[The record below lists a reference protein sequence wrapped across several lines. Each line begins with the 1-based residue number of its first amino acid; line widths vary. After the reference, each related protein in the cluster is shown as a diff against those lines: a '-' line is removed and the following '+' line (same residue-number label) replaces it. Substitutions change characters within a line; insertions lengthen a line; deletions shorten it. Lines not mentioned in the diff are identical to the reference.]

1 MSTAV
6 STPVSLRLRRAR
18 IGVFGIFFVVGLGM
32 AAWLVSI
39 PAVQDRTGVS
49 HATLGGLLLVLGLG
63 GVIGMQVA
71 GYAITRWGSKV
82 VTAAALG
89 LYVVAVNLPVHATSA
104 ASLGLALLIFGLAN
118 GAADVAMNDQAVIV
132 ERGYGRP
139 IMSAFHAFWSV
150 GGAVGALL
158 GAGTQGLG
166 WSVSVAVLTA
176 AVVAAVGGAVCVRLL
191 LPPEPTTSVD
201 PVGAAGAAGSA
212 TPDASGP
219 SIRGRVIGFGV
230 LAFLL
235 MLAEGVANDWSA
247 LHAVEHL
254 DRPASAAALA
264 YATFAVAMTVG
275 RLTVDRIAGRFGPA
289 FVVRYGSLAAA
300 VGIGLVMVSP
310 VFGLT
315 LVGWAVF
322 GLGLAGVVPQLF
334 TAAGNIST
342 TNQSIILSRVVGAG
356 YVGQLAGP
364 ALVGVVAGWVG
375 LNLAFALPLLFCVVA
390 VVVAPIVSR
399 PTAVS
404 VPAGDGSASVVG
416 SDVDDTRESCHT
428 VDTRRP

>member
-1 MSTAV
+1 MSPSV
-6 STPVSLRLRRAR
+6 PVTVPVATRLRQAR
-18 IGVFGIFFVVGLGM
+18 FGVFGIFFVVGLGM

-39 PAVQDRTGVS
+39 PTVQQRTGVS
-49 HATLGGLLLVLGLG
+49 HATLGLLLLVLGAG
-63 GVIGMQVA
+63 GVIGMQIA
-71 GYAITRWGSKV
+71 GYAIARWGSKI
-82 VTAAALG
+82 VTGAALA
-89 LYVVAVNLPVHATSA
+89 LYVLAVNLPVHATGTVT
-104 ASLGLALLIFGLAN
+104 LGLALLLFGLAN
-118 GAADVAMNDQAVIV
+118 GAVDVSMNDQAVIV

-150 GGAVGALL
+150 GGAVGALI
-158 GAGTQGLG
+158 GAAALGLG
-166 WSVSVAVLTA
+166 YPVSAAVLIASA
-176 AVVAAVGGAVCVRLL
+176 AAALGGVVCVRLL
-191 LPPEPTTSVD
+191 LPQEPVTAVDASSVEPT
-201 PVGAAGAAGSA
+201 AAA
-212 TPDASGP
+212 TPTAGR
-219 SIRGRVIGFGV
+219 SIRRRVIGFGV

-254 DRPASAAALA
+254 NLPTSAAALA

-275 RLTVDRIAGRFGPA
+275 RLTVDRIAGQFGPA

-300 VGIGLVMVSP
+300 VGIGLVMISP
-310 VFGLT
+310 VFLLT

-334 TAAGNIST
+334 TAAGNISAT
-342 TNQSIILSRVVGAG
+342 QQSIVLSRVVGAG

-364 ALVGVVAGWVG
+364 ALVGLVAGWVG

-399 PTAVS
+399 PTEPVGTAVPEPS
-404 VPAGDGSASVVG
+404 YESDPA
-416 SDVDDTRESCHT
+416 
-428 VDTRRP
+428 

>member
-1 MSTAV
+1 MSPSVPAAA
-6 STPVSLRLRRAR
+6 TPVAARLRRAR
-18 IGVFGIFFVVGLGM
+18 FGVFGIFFVVGLGM

-39 PAVQDRTGVS
+39 PAVQQRTGIS
-49 HATLGGLLLVLGLG
+49 HATLGLLLLVLGAG
-63 GVIGMQVA
+63 GVIGMQIA
-71 GYAITRWGSKV
+71 GYAIARWGSKV
-82 VTAAALG
+82 VTGAALG
-89 LYVVAVNLPVHATSA
+89 LYVVAVNLPVHTTGTIT
-104 ASLGLALLIFGLAN
+104 LGLALLTFGLAN
-118 GAADVAMNDQAVIV
+118 GAVDVSMNDQAVIV

-150 GGAVGALL
+150 GGAAGALI
-158 GAGTQGLG
+158 GAAALGLG
-166 WSVSVAVLTA
+166 YQVSVAVLIA
-176 AVVAAVGGAVCVRLL
+176 AVAAAVGGVICVRLL
-191 LPPEPTTSVD
+191 LTREPALTADATAAVHDGTTT
-201 PVGAAGAAGSA
+201 PAVGR
-212 TPDASGP
+212 
-219 SIRGRVIGFGV
+219 SIRRRVIGFGV

-254 DRPASAAALA
+254 DQPTSAAALA

-300 VGIGLVMVSP
+300 VGIGVVMVSP

-315 LVGWAVF
+315 LVGWAVC

-334 TAAGNIST
+334 TAAGNISA

-364 ALVGVVAGWVG
+364 ALVGVVAGWIG
-375 LNLAFALPLLFCVVA
+375 LNLAFALPLIFCVVA
-390 VVVAPIVSR
+390 VIVAPIVSR
-399 PTAVS
+399 PTEQVEEPTGQPVEPSYEPDRA
-404 VPAGDGSASVVG
+404 
-416 SDVDDTRESCHT
+416 
-428 VDTRRP
+428 

>member
-1 MSTAV
+1 V
-6 STPVSLRLRRAR
+6 SPSVPALATPVAARLRRAR
-18 IGVFGIFFVVGLGM
+18 FGVFGIFFVVGLGM

-39 PAVQDRTGVS
+39 PAVQQRTGIS
-49 HATLGGLLLVLGLG
+49 HATLGLLLLVLGAG
-63 GVIGMQVA
+63 GVTGMQIA
-71 GYAITRWGSKV
+71 GYAIARWGSKV
-82 VTAAALG
+82 VTGAALG
-89 LYVVAVNLPVHATSA
+89 LYVVAVNLPVHTTGTLT
-104 ASLGLALLIFGLAN
+104 LGLALLTFGLAN
-118 GAADVAMNDQAVIV
+118 GAVDVSMNDQAVIV

-150 GGAVGALL
+150 GGAAGALI
-158 GAGTQGLG
+158 GAAALGLG
-166 WSVSVAVLTA
+166 YQVSVAVLIA
-176 AVVAAVGGAVCVRLL
+176 AVAAAVGGVICVRLL
-191 LPPEPTTSVD
+191 LTREPAPTTHATAAVHD
-201 PVGAAGAAGSA
+201 GTTTPAVGR
-212 TPDASGP
+212 
-219 SIRGRVIGFGV
+219 SIRRRVIGFAV

-254 DRPASAAALA
+254 DQPTSAAALA

-300 VGIGLVMVSP
+300 VGIGVVMVSP

-334 TAAGNIST
+334 TAAGNISA

-364 ALVGVVAGWVG
+364 ALVGVVAGGIG
-375 LNLAFALPLLFCVVA
+375 LNLAFALPLIFCVVA
-390 VVVAPIVSR
+390 VIVAPIVSR
-399 PTAVS
+399 PTEQVEEPTGQPVEPSYEPDRA
-404 VPAGDGSASVVG
+404 
-416 SDVDDTRESCHT
+416 
-428 VDTRRP
+428 

>member
-1 MSTAV
+1 MSPSVPAANAPVTA
-6 STPVSLRLRRAR
+6 RLRRAR
-18 IGVFGIFFVVGLGM
+18 FGVFGIFFVVGLGM

-39 PAVQDRTGVS
+39 PAVQQRTGVS
-49 HATLGGLLLVLGLG
+49 HATLGLLLLVLGAG
-63 GVIGMQVA
+63 GVIGMQIA
-71 GYAITRWGSKV
+71 GYAIARWGSKV
-82 VTAAALG
+82 ITAAALA
-89 LYVVAVNLPVHATSA
+89 LYVLAVNLPVHSTDTLT
-104 ASLGLALLIFGLAN
+104 LGAALLVFGLAN
-118 GAADVAMNDQAVIV
+118 GAVDVSMNDQAVIV

-150 GGAVGALL
+150 GGAVGALI
-158 GAGTQGLG
+158 GAAALGLG
-166 WSVSVAVLTA
+166 YQVSVAVLIASAAAAIGGVVCGRLLAPREPVPTSASVDDPGAA
-176 AVVAAVGGAVCVRLL
+176 AVASAADGR
-191 LPPEPTTSVD
+191 
-201 PVGAAGAAGSA
+201 
-212 TPDASGP
+212 
-219 SIRGRVIGFGV
+219 SIRRRVIGFGV

-254 DRPASAAALA
+254 DQPPSAAALA

-289 FVVRYGSLAAA
+289 YVVRYGSLAAA
-300 VGIGLVMVSP
+300 VGIGVVMISP
-310 VFGLT
+310 ALPLT

-334 TAAGNIST
+334 TAAGNIGS

-375 LNLAFALPLLFCVVA
+375 LNLAFALPLIVCVVA

-399 PTAVS
+399 PPQAVEETAEQPVELS
-404 VPAGDGSASVVG
+404 YDADRA
-416 SDVDDTRESCHT
+416 
-428 VDTRRP
+428 

>member
-1 MSTAV
+1 MSPSALATAA
-6 STPVSLRLRRAR
+6 PVSARLRRAR
-18 IGVFGIFFVVGLGM
+18 FGVFGIFFVVGLGM

-39 PAVQDRTGVS
+39 PAVQQRTGVS
-49 HATLGGLLLVLGLG
+49 HATLGLLLLVLGAG

-82 VTAAALG
+82 VTGAALA
-89 LYVVAVNLPVHATSA
+89 LYVVAVNLPVHTTGTVT
-104 ASLGLALLIFGLAN
+104 LGVALLIFGLAN
-118 GAADVAMNDQAVIV
+118 GAVDVSMNDQAVIV

-150 GGAVGALL
+150 GGAVGALI
-158 GAGTQGLG
+158 GAAALGLG
-166 WSVSVAVLTA
+166 YQVSAAVLIASVAA
-176 AVVAAVGGAVCVRLL
+176 AIGGAICVRLL
-191 LPPEPTTSVD
+191 LPRE
-201 PVGAAGAAGSA
+201 PVGATEAVGDPAAPSA
-212 TPDASGP
+212 TTPANRSL
-219 SIRGRVIGFGV
+219 RRRVIGFGV

-254 DRPASAAALA
+254 DQPPSAAALA

-300 VGIGLVMVSP
+300 VGIGVVMISP
-310 VFGLT
+310 VFPLT

-334 TAAGNIST
+334 TAAGNISS

-375 LNLAFALPLLFCVVA
+375 LNLAFALPLIFCAVA

-399 PTAVS
+399 PSEVVEEPTGE
-404 VPAGDGSASVVG
+404 PVG
-416 SDVDDTRESCHT
+416 SSYETDRA
-428 VDTRRP
+428 

>member
-1 MSTAV
+1 MSPSVPVAV
-6 STPVSLRLRRAR
+6 PVTTRLRQAR
-18 IGVFGIFFVVGLGM
+18 FGVFGIFFVVGLGM

-39 PAVQDRTGVS
+39 PTVQQRTGVS
-49 HATLGGLLLVLGLG
+49 HATLGLLLLVLGAG
-63 GVIGMQVA
+63 GVIGMQIA
-71 GYAITRWGSKV
+71 GYAIARWGSKI
-82 VTAAALG
+82 VTGAALA
-89 LYVVAVNLPVHATSA
+89 LYVIAVNLPVHATGTLT
-104 ASLGLALLIFGLAN
+104 LGAALLVFGLAN
-118 GAADVAMNDQAVIV
+118 GSVDVSMNDQAVIV

-150 GGAVGALL
+150 GGAAGALI
-158 GAGTQGLG
+158 GAGALGLG
-166 WSVSVAVLTA
+166 YPVSAAVLIASA
-176 AVVAAVGGAVCVRLL
+176 AAALGGVVCVRLL
-191 LPPEPTTSVD
+191 LPQEPSSAPEGSPSQ
-201 PVGAAGAAGSA
+201 AGAPA
-212 TPDASGP
+212 TPAARR
-219 SIRGRVIGFGV
+219 SIRRRVIGFGV

-254 DRPASAAALA
+254 DLPASAAALA

-300 VGIGLVMVSP
+300 VGIGLVMISP
-310 VFGLT
+310 VFVLT

-334 TAAGNIST
+334 TAAGNISAT
-342 TNQSIILSRVVGAG
+342 QQSIVLSRVVGAG

-375 LNLAFALPLLFCVVA
+375 LNLAFALPLIFCVVA

-399 PTAVS
+399 P
-404 VPAGDGSASVVG
+404 D
-416 SDVDDTRESCHT
+416 ET
-428 VDTRRP
+428 VDAAVPEPSYESDPA